1 MLNSHGE
8 SRHLCSVPDLRRKV
22 FRYSPLNM
30 MFAVG
35 FLYMFFIMLRC
46 MPVCSVAALSFHAIV
61 LQALLFVGFSR
72 QEYWIGLPFPSPG
85 CT

>member
-35 FLYMFFIMLRC
+35 FLYMFFYHVEMCACVLS
-46 MPVCSVAALSFHAIV
+46 CSSLFSCHS
-61 LQALLFVGFSR
+61 LLFVGFSR